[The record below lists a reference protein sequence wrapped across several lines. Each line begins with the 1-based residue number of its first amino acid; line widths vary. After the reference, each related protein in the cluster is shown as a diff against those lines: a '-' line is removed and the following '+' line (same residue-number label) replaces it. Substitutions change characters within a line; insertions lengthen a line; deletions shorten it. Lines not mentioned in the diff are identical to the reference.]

1 MEFTV
6 DLSGERE
13 RKQRDDVSEAE
24 KRKEEEDR
32 CEHTEIGRDYS
43 VKIVAIQI

>member
-24 KRKEEEDR
+24 KGRMKRIDASTR
-32 CEHTEIGRDYS
+32 RSAEI
-43 VKIVAIQI
+43 IL